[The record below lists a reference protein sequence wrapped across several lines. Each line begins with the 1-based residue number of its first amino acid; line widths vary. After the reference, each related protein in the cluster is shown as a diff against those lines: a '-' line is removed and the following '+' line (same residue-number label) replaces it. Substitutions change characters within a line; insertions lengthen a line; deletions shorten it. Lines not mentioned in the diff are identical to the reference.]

1 MDINSLTLAKSLGD
15 LPVSFQK
22 EALPEVETALTTK
35 SVKVLN
41 YLAEMDDVA
50 VKCAVTMNPFCTCG
64 ILRKLLE
71 QETEDLTVKIFV
83 SKCKLCSGE
92 LLDII
97 VRQYVP
103 NTVMNWMIEISNHP
117 NVEIPTILY
126 MMDMSWEFR
135 EYIGQNTARQGIMP
149 YCNVTDLV
157 KNPNCPKK
165 LLEIIANSVSWVGDE
180 DTGSQS
186 DVEEDVAQN
195 ADESTD
201 VFEILRKVDNDRN
214 NEIKRG
220 IMNHKNAPDF
230 VKDILD
236 KSDAQ

>member
-1 MDINSLTLAKSLGD
+1 M
-15 LPVSFQK
+15 
-22 EALPEVETALTTK
+22 TTK

-71 QETEDLTVKIFV
+71 QETEDITVKIFV

-97 VRQYVP
+97 VRRYVSD
-103 NTVMNWMIEISNHP
+103 TEANWMIEISNHP

-126 MMDMSWEFR
+126 MMDMNLMFR
-135 EYIGQNTARQGIMP
+135 EYIGQNTARQEIMP
-149 YCNVTDLV
+149 YCDVTDLI

-165 LLEIIANSVSWVGDE
+165 LLEVIANSACIVSDE
-180 DTGSQS
+180 ETYPQS
-186 DVEEDVAQN
+186 DVEEDVSKN

-201 VFEILRKVDNDRN
+201 VFEVLRKIGNDRN
-214 NEIKRG
+214 NEIKGG
-220 IMNHKNAPDF
+220 IMDHKNAPDF
-230 VKDILD
+230 VKDILAN
-236 KSDAQ
+236 SDAQ